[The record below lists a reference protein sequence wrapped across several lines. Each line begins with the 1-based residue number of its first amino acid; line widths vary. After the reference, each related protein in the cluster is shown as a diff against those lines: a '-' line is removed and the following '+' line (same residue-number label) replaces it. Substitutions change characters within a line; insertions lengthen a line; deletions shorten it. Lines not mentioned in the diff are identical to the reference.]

1 LFGVNAVHRA
11 GLHAQFILG
20 TGVGNYVCHMFGR
33 LQLRGHSL
41 YSRKEEVK
49 LDIVFGMGGPFH
61 ALSAG
66 VGLLTRKSYSSRDED

>member
-1 LFGVNAVHRA
+1 
-11 GLHAQFILG
+11 
-20 TGVGNYVCHMFGR
+20 MFGR